1 MRPRCVIDELKLVVW
16 YDSIAVC
23 LEKAVLQSFAP
34 AKIQK
39 SVLYRLF
46 RHPAMDSIKT
56 NIAEPTVNS
65 TLCP

>member
-1 MRPRCVIDELKLVVW
+1 MVW